1 MHYLGATF
9 MNLIIAIQR
18 VIRRL
23 HHNIILFV
31 SLLDILYH
39 TLLEKLVAS
48 DLVGFHK
55 LLVAKRW

>member
-1 MHYLGATF
+1 